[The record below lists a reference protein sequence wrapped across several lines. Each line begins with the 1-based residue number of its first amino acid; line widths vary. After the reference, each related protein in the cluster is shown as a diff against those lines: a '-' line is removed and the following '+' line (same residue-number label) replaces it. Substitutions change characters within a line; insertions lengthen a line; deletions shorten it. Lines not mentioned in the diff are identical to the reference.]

1 MKPNYWR
8 GRATEAAGR
17 TPQGLTA
24 AFWAVADQPLEPPS
38 AMI

>member
-1 MKPNYWR
+1 MKPNYWH
-8 GRATEAAGR
+8 GTTEAAGAPR
-17 TPQGLTA
+17 RDLTA